1 MTAMLSTTALLLAG
15 ALAASDPDRLLALA
29 PENALLVGSIPS
41 LDAIRAQAATN
52 DWWKL
57 ARDEELRPFVAR
69 VGEMFTESLQELGD
83 DAETDDSEADAEEGA
98 EASDEEEG
106 SEEASAEER
115 RLTDPAAWFRAVH
128 GGVLAYLAFDGDL
141 LGGMGV
147 FAEPGPEAAA
157 FDELWQA
164 ALTLARA
171 EARESTQEYQGVE
184 LILLEPEAV
193 QVGDTEEGEIALTI
207 FLELEGVRGMVTGEE
222 RAFVLELAQGGIDR
236 LLGKDPAPGFEGRAA
251 LAEARTGAPAG
262 RQFELFADVA
272 GFVRFAQ
279 AEEARARVAAGEDA
293 EPIEEDLLMQQ
304 FLERLGLTTMRY
316 AYAAGAIGAGER
328 LDLGLSL
335 HLPEG
340 SVLQRASALARPV
353 ARELLALAPADA
365 SSASFGALDLSGLWH
380 LVRGVVGE
388 LGPDMLAQFDG
399 GVAAFEAATSLRLEQ
414 DLLQQFSG
422 DLAVITVPI
431 PVSEIPAELSAE
443 LDGEDVE
450 LFDDGSATALRVE
463 DGSGLEEIVG
473 RLLAL
478 SGLASM
484 IEREEYQGHSV
495 HALEMEGT
503 GLHWC
508 FTDEYMVVAQS
519 PTPLRTVLARIG
531 VEGLPSLLSDER
543 YRALH
548 EENARSVVLALSDA
562 RALAETLLQAGPFFL
577 DQFAAAAEDAQDEET
592 AADLVE
598 LLELLPDASLVARYI
613 EGALFRAM
621 DVHPTA
627 VVMRIGGR

>member
-1 MTAMLSTTALLLAG
+1 MLSTTALLLAG

-29 PENALLVGSIPS
+29 PEDAVMVGSIPS
-41 LDAIRAQAATN
+41 FDAIRALAVTN
-52 DWWKL
+52 DWWRL
-57 ARDEELRPFVAR
+57 ACDEELRPFVAR
-69 VGEMFTESLQELGD
+69 VGELLTESLQELGD
-83 DAETDDSEADAEEGA
+83 DQEPAAEEGA
-98 EASDEEEG
+98 VASDAEAG
-106 SEEASAEER
+106 SEEISAEER
-115 RLTDPAAWFRAVH
+115 ILADPAAWFRAVR
-128 GGVLAYLAFDGDL
+128 GGALVYLASGGDQF
-141 LGGMGV
+141 GGFGL
-147 FAEPGPEAAA
+147 FADAGPEAAA

-164 ALTLARA
+164 VLTLARA
-171 EARESTQEYQGVE
+171 ESRESTQEYQGVE
-184 LILLEPEAV
+184 LILLEPEV
-193 QVGDTEEGEIALTI
+193 VEEGDMVLAI
-207 FLELEGVRGMVTGEE
+207 FLEVEGVRGVVGGEE

-236 LLGKDPAPGFEGRAA
+236 LLGKDPSRGFAACAA
-251 LAEARTGAPAG
+251 LAEARASAPGG
-262 RQFELFADVA
+262 RQFELFTDV
-272 GFVRFAQ
+272 GSFVRLAQ
-279 AEEARARVAAGEDA
+279 AEEARERVAAGEDA
-293 EPIEEDLLMQQ
+293 EPIEEDLQMQQ

-340 SVLQRASALARPV
+340 SVLQRISALARPV

-365 SSASFGALDLSGLWH
+365 ASASFGALDLSGLWH

-388 LGPDMLAQFDG
+388 LGPDMLTQFDA

-431 PVSEIPAELSAE
+431 PVSEIPAELTAE

-450 LFDDGSATALRVE
+450 LFDEGSATVLRVE
-463 DGSGLEEIVG
+463 DGSALEEIVG

-478 SGLASM
+478 AGLAPM
-484 IEREEYQGHSV
+484 VEREEYQGHSV
-495 HALEMEGT
+495 HTLEMEGT

-531 VEGLPSLLSDER
+531 VEDLPSLLSDER

-577 DQFAAAAEDAQDEET
+577 DQFAVAAEDAQDEES
-592 AADLVE
+592 AAELEE

-621 DVHPTA
+621 DVHPTS
-627 VVMRIGGR
+627 VVMRLGGR